1 MPYIRISRLGD
12 CSYLWHHN
20 ENIAEKY
27 MPVKP
32 SPRTRTCWK
41 EAAQKRGDKFCSVT
55 GAYLVGLDPF
65 ELEREAGYNI
75 GATTKD

>member
-12 CSYLWHHN
+12 VLIYGTT
-20 ENIAEKY
+20 II
-27 MPVKP
+27 
-32 SPRTRTCWK
+32 PRRT
-41 EAAQKRGDKFCSVT
+41 DMIIVT
-55 GAYLVGLDPF
+55 GVGLDPF

>member
-32 SPRTRTCWK
+32 SPRTKAILNGIYPKNNVAHRPMC
-41 EAAQKRGDKFCSVT
+41 D
-55 GAYLVGLDPF
+55 
-65 ELEREAGYNI
+65 
-75 GATTKD
+75 